1 MTRKIITIIISLFL
15 VIGVT
20 GCENSSESVTSEP
33 LSRLELFMGTAIK
46 VTLYNGGSEEILDK
60 VFDRILEIENL
71 VSINKENTEITNLNE
86 NAGIKPVKLSET
98 SYEIIKKGIHYSQIS
113 QGGYDVTIGPLV
125 KLWSIGLPQAKV
137 PNNDEIEKTIKAID
151 YSKVIMND
159 ETKEVFLSEPNMMID
174 LGSIA
179 KGYVADEV
187 VNILKEENVDQA
199 IIDLGGNIYALG
211 LKNGDTNWK
220 IGIQNPFDSRGEVV
234 GVLEVSNKSVVT
246 SGIYERF
253 IEKDNVKYHHILNPK
268 TGYPFETTIAGVS
281 IVSDKSIDADALST
295 LVFTKGVEEG
305 LEFVESLENI
315 DAIFI
320 TNNKEVY
327 TTSGLK
333 DNFKILNDEFKLSN

>member
-1 MTRKIITIIISLFL
+1 
-15 VIGVT
+15 
-20 GCENSSESVTSEP
+20 
-33 LSRLELFMGTAIK
+33 MGTAIK

-60 VFDRILEIENL
+60 VFDRIVEIENL
-71 VSINKENTEITNLNE
+71 VSINKENTELTNLNE

-98 SYEIIKKGIHYSQIS
+98 SYDIIKKGIHYSQIS

-125 KLWSIGLPQAKV
+125 KLWSIGLPEAKV
-137 PNNDEIEKTIKAID
+137 PNNDEIEKTIKTID

-159 ETKEVFLSEPNMMID
+159 ETKEVFLSEPNMMLD

-187 VNILKEENVDQA
+187 ASMLKEENVDQA

-253 IEKDNVKYHHILNPK
+253 IEKDGVKYHHILNPK
-268 TGYPFETTIAGVS
+268 TGYPFETSIAGVS

-320 TNNKEVY
+320 TNDKEVY

-333 DNFKILNDEFKLSN
+333 DNFKILNDEFKLLN

>member
-1 MTRKIITIIISLFL
+1 MTRKIITIIMSLFL

-20 GCENSSESVTSEP
+20 GCDKEIETVASEP
-33 LSRLELFMGTAIK
+33 ISRLELFMGTAIK

-60 VFDRILEIENL
+60 VFNRILEIENL
-71 VSINKENTEITNLNE
+71 VSINKENTELTNLNE

-98 SYEIIKKGIHYSQIS
+98 SYDIIKKGIHYSQIS

-125 KLWSIGLPQAKV
+125 KLWSIGLPEAKV
-137 PNNDEIEKTIKAID
+137 PNKDEIEETIKNID

-159 ETKEVFLSEPNMMID
+159 ETKEVFLEESNMMLD

-187 VNILKEENVDQA
+187 ASILKEENVDQA

-234 GVLEVSNKSVVT
+234 GVLEVSDKSVVT

-253 IEKDNVKYHHILNPK
+253 IEKDGVKYHHILNPK
-268 TGYPFETTIAGVS
+268 TGYPFETSIAGVS

-320 TNNKEVY
+320 TNDKQVY

-333 DNFKILNDEFKLSN
+333 DNFKILNEEFKLSN

>member
-1 MTRKIITIIISLFL
+1 MRTKIITIMIVLFL

-20 GCENSSESVTSEP
+20 GCDKEIETSASEP
-33 LSRLELFMGTAIK
+33 ISRLELFMGTAIK

-71 VSINKENTEITNLNE
+71 VSINKENTELTNLNE
-86 NAGIKPVKLSET
+86 NAGIKTVKLSET
-98 SYEIIKKGIHYSQIS
+98 SYDIIKKGIHYSQIS

-125 KLWSIGLPQAKV
+125 KLWSIGLPEAKV
-137 PNNDEIEKTIKAID
+137 PNKDEIEETIKNID

-159 ETKEVFLSEPNMMID
+159 ETKEVFLKEKNMMLD

-187 VNILKEENVDQA
+187 ASILKEENVDQA

-220 IGIQNPFDSRGEVV
+220 IGIQNPFDSRGQAV
-234 GVLEVSNKSVVT
+234 GVLEVSDKSVVT

-253 IEKDNVKYHHILNPK
+253 IEKDGVKYHHILNPK
-268 TGYPFETTIAGVS
+268 TGYPFETSIAGVS
-281 IVSDKSIDADALST
+281 IISDKSIDADALST

-305 LEFVESLENI
+305 LEFVESLKNI

-320 TNNKEVY
+320 TNDKKVY
-327 TTSGLK
+327 STSGVK
-333 DNFKILNDEFKLSN
+333 DNFKILNNEFNLEN

>member
-60 VFDRILEIENL
+60 VFDRIVEIENL
-71 VSINKENTEITNLNE
+71 VSINKENTELTNLNE

-187 VNILKEENVDQA
+187 VNILKEEKVDQA

-320 TNNKEVY
+320 TNDKEVY

>member
-159 ETKEVFLSEPNMMID
+159 ETKEVFLSEPNMMLD

-187 VNILKEENVDQA
+187 VNILKEEKVDQA

-320 TNNKEVY
+320 TNDKEVY

>member
-1 MTRKIITIIISLFL
+1 MTRKIITIIMSLFL

-20 GCENSSESVTSEP
+20 GCDKEIETTASEP
-33 LSRLELFMGTAIK
+33 ISRLELFMGTAIK

-60 VFDRILEIENL
+60 VFNRILEIENL
-71 VSINKENTEITNLNE
+71 VSINKENTELTNLNE

-98 SYEIIKKGIHYSQIS
+98 SYDIIKKGIHYSQIS

-125 KLWSIGLPQAKV
+125 KLWSIGLPEAKV
-137 PNNDEIEKTIKAID
+137 PNNDEIEKTIKNID

-159 ETKEVFLSEPNMMID
+159 ETKEVFLEESNMMLD

-187 VNILKEENVDQA
+187 ASILKEENVDQA

-234 GVLEVSNKSVVT
+234 GVLEVSDKSVVT

-253 IEKDNVKYHHILNPK
+253 IEKDGVKYHHILNPK
-268 TGYPFETTIAGVS
+268 TGYPFETSIAGVS

-320 TNNKEVY
+320 TNDKQVY

-333 DNFKILNDEFKLSN
+333 DNFKILNEEFKLSN

>member
-1 MTRKIITIIISLFL
+1 M

-20 GCENSSESVTSEP
+20 GCDKEIETTAFEP
-33 LSRLELFMGTAIK
+33 ISRLELFMGTAIK

-60 VFDRILEIENL
+60 VFNRILEIENL
-71 VSINKENTEITNLNE
+71 VSINKENTELTNLNE

-98 SYEIIKKGIHYSQIS
+98 SYDIIKKGIHYSQIS

-125 KLWSIGLPQAKV
+125 KLWSIGLPEAKV
-137 PNNDEIEKTIKAID
+137 PNNDEIEKTIKNID

-159 ETKEVFLSEPNMMID
+159 ETKEVFLEESNMMLD

-187 VNILKEENVDQA
+187 ASILKEENVDQA

-234 GVLEVSNKSVVT
+234 GVLEVSDKSVVT

-253 IEKDNVKYHHILNPK
+253 IEKDGVKYHHILNPK
-268 TGYPFETTIAGVS
+268 TGYPFETSIAGVS

-320 TNNKEVY
+320 TNDKQVY

-333 DNFKILNDEFKLSN
+333 DNFKILNEEFKLSN

>member
-1 MTRKIITIIISLFL
+1 MRTKIITLMIVLFL
-15 VIGVT
+15 VIGIT
-20 GCENSSESVTSEP
+20 GCDKEIETSASEP
-33 LSRLELFMGTAIK
+33 ISRLELFMGTAIK

-71 VSINKENTEITNLNE
+71 VSINKENTELTNLNE
-86 NAGIKPVKLSET
+86 NAGIKTVKLSET
-98 SYEIIKKGIHYSQIS
+98 SYDIIKKGIHYSQIS

-125 KLWSIGLPQAKV
+125 KLWSIGLPEAKV
-137 PNNDEIEKTIKAID
+137 PNKDEIEETIKNID
-151 YSKVIMND
+151 YSKVTMND
-159 ETKEVFLSEPNMMID
+159 ETKEVFLEESNMMLD

-187 VNILKEENVDQA
+187 ASMLKEENVDQA

-234 GVLEVSNKSVVT
+234 GVLEVTDKSVVT

-253 IEKDNVKYHHILNPK
+253 IEKDGVKYHHILNPK
-268 TGYPFETTIAGVS
+268 TGYPFETSIAGVS
-281 IVSDKSIDADALST
+281 IISDKSIDADALST
-295 LVFTKGVEEG
+295 LVFTKGVKEG

-320 TNNKEVY
+320 TNDKKVY
-327 TTSGLK
+327 STSGVK
-333 DNFKILNDEFKLSN
+333 DNFKILNNEFNLEN

>member
-20 GCENSSESVTSEP
+20 GCDKEIETVASEP
-33 LSRLELFMGTAIK
+33 ISRLELFMGTAIK

-60 VFDRILEIENL
+60 VFNRILEIENL
-71 VSINKENTEITNLNE
+71 VSINKENTELTNLNE

-98 SYEIIKKGIHYSQIS
+98 SYDIIKKGIHYSQIS

-125 KLWSIGLPQAKV
+125 KLWSIGLPEAKV
-137 PNNDEIEKTIKAID
+137 PNNDEIEETIKNID
-151 YSKVIMND
+151 YSKVTMND
-159 ETKEVFLSEPNMMID
+159 ETKEVFLEESNMMLD

-187 VNILKEENVDQA
+187 ASILKEENVDQA

-220 IGIQNPFDSRGEVV
+220 IGIQNPFDSRGQAV
-234 GVLEVSNKSVVT
+234 GVLEVSDKSVVT

-253 IEKDNVKYHHILNPK
+253 LEKDGVKYHHILNPK
-268 TGYPFETTIAGVS
+268 TGYPFESNIAGVS
-281 IVSDKSIDADALST
+281 IVSDKSIDGDALST

-305 LEFVESLENI
+305 LEFVESLKNI

-320 TNNKEVY
+320 TNDKQVY

-333 DNFKILNDEFKLSN
+333 DNFKILNEEFKLSN

>member
-1 MTRKIITIIISLFL
+1 MTRKIITIIMSLFL

-20 GCENSSESVTSEP
+20 GCDKEIETVASEP
-33 LSRLELFMGTAIK
+33 ISRLELFMGTAIK

-60 VFDRILEIENL
+60 VFNRILEIENL
-71 VSINKENTEITNLNE
+71 VSINKENTELTNLNE

-98 SYEIIKKGIHYSQIS
+98 SYDIIKKGIHYSQIS

-125 KLWSIGLPQAKV
+125 KLWSIGLPEAKV
-137 PNNDEIEKTIKAID
+137 PNNDEIEKTIKNID

-159 ETKEVFLSEPNMMID
+159 ETKEVFLEESNMMLD

-187 VNILKEENVDQA
+187 ASILKEENVDQA

-234 GVLEVSNKSVVT
+234 GVLEVSDKSVVT

-253 IEKDNVKYHHILNPK
+253 IEKDGVKYHHILNPK
-268 TGYPFETTIAGVS
+268 TGYPFETSIAGVS

-320 TNNKEVY
+320 TNDKQVY

-333 DNFKILNDEFKLSN
+333 DNFKILNEEFKLSN